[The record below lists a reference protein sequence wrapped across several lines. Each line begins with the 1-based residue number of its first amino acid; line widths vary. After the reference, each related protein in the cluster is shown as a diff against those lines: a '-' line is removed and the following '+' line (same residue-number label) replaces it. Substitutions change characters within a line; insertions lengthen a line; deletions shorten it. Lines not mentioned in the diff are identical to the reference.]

1 MKITDIRP
9 RRKGLS
15 AVYIDGEYALS
26 LDTQTLL
33 EHRIDIGREFD
44 DEELHDLIESSNE
57 RRAKEKALWLISYRS
72 HSKKELRDK
81 ISRTCDRQSAEKAVE
96 RMEELGLVN
105 DRDYA
110 ERCAQT
116 LIFTKHMSK
125 TAASYELAR
134 KGIDRELADE
144 ILEGIDV
151 DEREQIREV
160 IDKKYRN
167 LNDEKI
173 KRRAFSAL
181 QRLGYRFDDIRA
193 VLEEYTEEDCI

>member
-33 EHRIDIGREFD
+33 EHRIDIGRELD

-81 ISRTCDRQSAEKAVE
+81 IRRTCDRQSAEKAVE

-125 TAASYELAR
+125 RGAAMELRR
-134 KGIDRELADE
+134 KGIESEIIDE
-144 ILEGIDV
+144 VLGDIEV
-151 DEREQIREV
+151 DEREQIQAV
-160 IDKKYRN
+160 IERKYPKIG
-167 LNDEKI
+167 DEKI
-173 KRRAFSAL
+173 RRRAVAAL
-181 QRLGYRFDDIRA
+181 QRLGYGWDDIKA
-193 VLEEYTEEDCI
+193 VIESL

>member
-72 HSKKELRDK
+72 HSKKELRDI

-125 TAASYELAR
+125 RGAAMELRR
-134 KGIDRELADE
+134 KGIESE
-144 ILEGIDV
+144 IINEVLDDIEV
-151 DEREQIREV
+151 DEREQIQAV
-160 IDKKYRN
+160 IERKYPKID
-167 LNDEKI
+167 DEKI
-173 KRRAFSAL
+173 RRRAVAAL
-181 QRLGYRFDDIRA
+181 QRLGYGWEDIKA
-193 VLEEYTEEDCI
+193 VIESF

>member
-9 RRKGLS
+9 LRKGLS

-125 TAASYELAR
+125 RGAAMELRR
-134 KGIDRELADE
+134 KGIESEIIDE
-144 ILEGIDV
+144 VLDDIEV
-151 DEREQIREV
+151 DEREQIQAV
-160 IDKKYRN
+160 IERKYPKID
-167 LNDEKI
+167 DEKI
-173 KRRAFSAL
+173 RRRAVAAL
-181 QRLGYRFDDIRA
+181 QRLGYGWEDIKA
-193 VLEEYTEEDCI
+193 VIESF

>member
-44 DEELHDLIESSNE
+44 DAELHDLIESSNE

-125 TAASYELAR
+125 RGAAMELRR
-134 KGIDRELADE
+134 KGIESEIIDE
-144 ILEGIDV
+144 VLDDIEV
-151 DEREQIREV
+151 DEREQIQAV
-160 IDKKYRN
+160 IERKYPKID
-167 LNDEKI
+167 DEKI
-173 KRRAFSAL
+173 RRRAVAAL
-181 QRLGYRFDDIRA
+181 QRLGYGWEDIKA
-193 VLEEYTEEDCI
+193 VIESF

>member
-1 MKITDIRP
+1 MKITDILP

-33 EHRIDIGREFD
+33 EHRIDIGRELD

-81 ISRTCDRQSAEKAVE
+81 IRRTCDRQSAEKAVE

-125 TAASYELAR
+125 RGAAMELRR
-134 KGIDRELADE
+134 KGIESEIIDE
-144 ILEGIDV
+144 VLGDIEV
-151 DEREQIREV
+151 DEREQIQAV
-160 IDKKYRN
+160 IERKYPKIG
-167 LNDEKI
+167 DEKI
-173 KRRAFSAL
+173 RRRAVAAL
-181 QRLGYRFDDIRA
+181 QRLGYGWDDIKD
-193 VLEEYTEEDCI
+193 VIESF

>member
-15 AVYIDGEYALS
+15 AVYIDGDYALS

-33 EHRIDIGREFD
+33 EHRIDIGRELD
-44 DEELHDLIESSNE
+44 DAELHDLIESSNE

-125 TAASYELAR
+125 RGAAMELRR
-134 KGIDRELADE
+134 KGIESEIIDE
-144 ILEGIDV
+144 VLDDIEV
-151 DEREQIREV
+151 DEREQIQAV
-160 IDKKYRN
+160 IERKYPKID
-167 LNDEKI
+167 DEKI
-173 KRRAFSAL
+173 RRRAVAAL
-181 QRLGYRFDDIRA
+181 QRLGYGWEDIKA
-193 VLEEYTEEDCI
+193 VIESF

>member
-15 AVYIDGEYALS
+15 AVYIDGDYALS

-125 TAASYELAR
+125 RGAAMELRR
-134 KGIDRELADE
+134 KGIESE
-144 ILEGIDV
+144 IINEVLDDIEV
-151 DEREQIREV
+151 DEREQIQAV
-160 IDKKYRN
+160 IERKYPKID
-167 LNDEKI
+167 DEKI
-173 KRRAFSAL
+173 RRRAVAAL
-181 QRLGYRFDDIRA
+181 QRLGYGWEDIKA
-193 VLEEYTEEDCI
+193 VIESF

>member
-33 EHRIDIGREFD
+33 EHRIDIGRELD

-125 TAASYELAR
+125 RGAAMELRR
-134 KGIDRELADE
+134 KGIESEIIDE
-144 ILEGIDV
+144 VLGDIEV
-151 DEREQIREV
+151 DEREQIQAV
-160 IDKKYRN
+160 IDRKYAKTG
-167 LNDEKI
+167 DENI
-173 KRRAFSAL
+173 RRRAVAVL
-181 QRLGYRFDDIRA
+181 QRLGYGWDDIKD
-193 VLEEYTEEDCI
+193 VIESF

>member
-125 TAASYELAR
+125 RGAAMELR
-134 KGIDRELADE
+134 RRGIESDLIDEALDE
-144 ILEGIDV
+144 IEV
-151 DEREQIREV
+151 DEREQIAAVIERKYPKIEV
-160 IDKKYRN
+160 
-167 LNDEKI
+167 EKI
-173 KRRAFSAL
+173 RRRATAAL
-181 QRLGYRFDDIRA
+181 QRLGYGWDDIKA
-193 VLEEYTEEDCI
+193 VLNEY

>member
-15 AVYIDGEYALS
+15 AVYIDGEFAMN

-33 EHRIDIGREFD
+33 EQSIDTGREL
-44 DEELHDLIESSNE
+44 DEEDLHELIKSSNE
-57 RRAKEKALWLISYRS
+57 RRAKEKALWLISYRA

-81 ISRTCDRQSAEKAVE
+81 ISRTCDREAAEKAVE

-110 ERCAQT
+110 SRCAQT

-125 TAASYELAR
+125 RGAAMELR
-134 KGIDRELADE
+134 RRGIESDLIDEALDE
-144 ILEGIDV
+144 IEV
-151 DEREQIREV
+151 DEREQIAAV
-160 IDKKYRN
+160 IERKYPKIE
-167 LNDEKI
+167 DEKI
-173 KRRAFSAL
+173 RRRATAAL
-181 QRLGYRFDDIRA
+181 QRLGYGWDDIKA
-193 VLEEYTEEDCI
+193 VLNEY

>member
-9 RRKGLS
+9 LRKGLS

-33 EHRIDIGREFD
+33 EHRIDFGREFD

-125 TAASYELAR
+125 RGAAMELRR
-134 KGIDRELADE
+134 KGIESEIIDE
-144 ILEGIDV
+144 VLDDIEV
-151 DEREQIREV
+151 DEREQIQAV
-160 IDKKYRN
+160 IERKYPKID
-167 LNDEKI
+167 DEKI
-173 KRRAFSAL
+173 RRRAVAAL
-181 QRLGYRFDDIRA
+181 QRLGYGWEDIKA
-193 VLEEYTEEDCI
+193 VIESF

>member
-15 AVYIDGEYALS
+15 AVYIDGDYALS

-33 EHRIDIGREFD
+33 EHRIDIGRELD

-125 TAASYELAR
+125 RGAAMELRR
-134 KGIDRELADE
+134 KGIESE
-144 ILEGIDV
+144 IINEVLDDIEV
-151 DEREQIREV
+151 DEREQIQAV
-160 IDKKYRN
+160 IERKYPKID
-167 LNDEKI
+167 DEKI
-173 KRRAFSAL
+173 RRRAVAAL
-181 QRLGYRFDDIRA
+181 QRLGYGWEDIKA
-193 VLEEYTEEDCI
+193 VIESF

>member
-26 LDTQTLL
+26 LDTQALL

-125 TAASYELAR
+125 RGAAMELRR
-134 KGIDRELADE
+134 KGIESEIIDE
-144 ILEGIDV
+144 VLDDIEV
-151 DEREQIREV
+151 DEREQIQAV
-160 IDKKYRN
+160 IERKYPKID
-167 LNDEKI
+167 DEKI
-173 KRRAFSAL
+173 RRRAVAAL
-181 QRLGYRFDDIRA
+181 QRLGYGWEDIKA
-193 VLEEYTEEDCI
+193 VIESF